1 VANHKSAIKSAKQA
15 LIRTERNRSRMSRIK
30 TLTKQVEV
38 AIESGNKANALEAL
52 KLAQP
57 VLMSSVNKK
66 LMNINTV
73 ARKISRLALR
83 INKLA

>member
-15 LIRTERNRSRMSRIK
+15 LVRTERNRSRMSRIK

-73 ARKISRLALR
+73 SRKISRLALR

>member
-1 VANHKSAIKSAKQA
+1 MANHKSAIKSAKQA
-15 LIRTERNRSRMSRIK
+15 LVRTERNRSRMSRIK

-73 ARKISRLALR
+73 SRKISRLALR